1 MINNPLPDQV
11 MQEMDDN
18 YLSEQFYEH
27 CADKAKEIAEEF
39 NLLPEFIDDFTEFY
53 ADLCLESDEGYSL
66 INDKSLIDDWWIEN
80 KDNYD
85 DYSSPYEIEPSD
97 KDMMSSFG
105 TKWHD
110 GL

>member
-1 MINNPLPDQV
+1 MRNSHENHQIIENPLPDQI

-66 INDKSLIDDWWIEN
+66 INDKSLIDDWWDKN
-80 KDNYD
+80 KYI
-85 DYSSPYEIEPSD
+85 YETKTPYL
-97 KDMMSSFG
+97 K
-105 TKWHD
+105 
-110 GL
+110 

>member
-1 MINNPLPDQV
+1 MIDNPLPNQV

-27 CADKAKEIAEEF
+27 CEDRAKEIAGEF

-66 INDKSLIDDWWIEN
+66 ENDKSLIDDWWDKN
-80 KDNYD
+80 KYI
-85 DYSSPYEIEPSD
+85 YETKTPYIN
-97 KDMMSSFG
+97 
-105 TKWHD
+105 
-110 GL
+110 